1 MNRGSF
7 ESRTEQMNKRQ
18 IGADKEQLA
27 RRYLEAEGYEIL
39 AINYRCRQG
48 ELDIVA
54 RDGAEL
60 VFIEVKYRKN
70 ADCGGSMYAI
80 STQKKRNI
88 SYCARYYIYKEGIHP
103 DEPMR
108 FDVIAMD
115 GDKLTHVKNA
125 FEYIE

>member
-1 MNRGSF
+1 MSGEPF
-7 ESRTEQMNKRQ
+7 GSRTEQKNKRQ
-18 IGADKEQLA
+18 IGADKERLA
-27 RRYLEAEGYEIL
+27 SRYLEAKGYEIL
-39 AINYRCRQG
+39 AANYRCRQG

-70 ADCGGSMYAI
+70 ADCGGSMYAV
-80 STQKKRNI
+80 STQKMRNI
-88 SYCARYYIYKEGIHP
+88 SYCARYYIYKEGISP

-115 GDKLTHVKNA
+115 GDELTHVQNA